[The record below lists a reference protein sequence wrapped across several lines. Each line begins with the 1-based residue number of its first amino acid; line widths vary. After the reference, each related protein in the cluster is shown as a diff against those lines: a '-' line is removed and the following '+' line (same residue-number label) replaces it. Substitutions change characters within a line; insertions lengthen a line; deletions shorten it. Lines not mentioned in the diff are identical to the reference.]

1 MTGPETTADEDVLT
15 GIRVARGILSG
26 ETGPWTVPSSTI
38 QGLALMLNSALGA
51 LAAREGIT
59 DTDLQVLWIRGWLD
73 DMEQAVTITLHE
85 RDIRRDENAEDNG

>member
-73 DMEQAVTITLHE
+73 DAEQGVTIALYEH
-85 RDIRRDENAEDNG
+85 DIRGGASTA